1 MNAFE
6 LGKLHREMGYSE
18 FYNPFRHCG
27 SVADYCDWLSGY
39 SPTRNDPLIITDP
52 LAVVPLAENTL

>member
-18 FYNPFRHCG
+18 FYNPFRHRG
-27 SVADYCDWLSGY
+27 SADDYCEWLSGFK
-39 SPTRNDPLIITDP
+39 S
-52 LAVVPLAENTL
+52 